1 MPYGSAMSRTSWT
14 VGVRVAPL
22 VVVPVLLAVSVY
34 PGRFHASPGYI
45 AGSML
50 AAVLFA
56 LGNRAPF
63 AVSIALSVLCG
74 WLLSV
79 EAWGPAGLVPYLAA
93 LALAELAASQRPRW
107 QVAVATAVWAACY
120 ITGSVFDNEQ
130 HTLVRVL
137 AETISFVGLPVVGGL
152 YMRERFTQAERER
165 RELEREALHARRDE
179 RAALARELHD
189 LMAHHMSA
197 ISLRVGVARTV
208 YAGIDPGLDEVL
220 SDIHE
225 TATDSLADIR
235 RLLAAMR
242 EREPAADRTI
252 DDAESEIRRAV
263 ERTVDAGFEVDARID
278 LGESPPAAIDALTL
292 VRVVQEAL
300 TNVMKHAP
308 RGSVVSVDVRRADGA
323 WEARVA
329 SPLPAHAT
337 RGHGYGLTGM
347 AERAELAG
355 GRIAAGPQGERWVV
369 ALSVPTR
376 EE

>member
-1 MPYGSAMSRTSWT
+1 MSRTSWT
-14 VGVRVAPL
+14 VGVRIAPL

-50 AAVLFA
+50 AAALFT
-56 LGNRAPF
+56 LGGRAPF
-63 AVSIALSVLCG
+63 AVSIALSVLG
-74 WLLSV
+74 AWLLSV
-79 EAWGPAGLVPYLAA
+79 EAWGPAGLVPYLAS
-93 LALAELAASQRPRW
+93 LALAELAASRRPRRE
-107 QVAVATAVWAACY
+107 VVTAAIVWAACY
-120 ITGSVFDNEQ
+120 IAGSLFDAEQ

-152 YMRERFTQAERER
+152 YMRERFDQAERER
-165 RELEREALHARRDE
+165 RELEEEALHARRDE

-197 ISLRVGVARTV
+197 ISLRVGVARSV
-208 YAGIDPGLDEVL
+208 YAGIDPGLDDVL

-242 EREPAADRTI
+242 ARDPAADRTI
-252 DDAESEIRRAV
+252 DDTETEVRRAV
-263 ERTVDAGFEVDARID
+263 ERTVDAGFDVRARID
-278 LGESPPAAIDALTL
+278 LGTSEPTAIDALTL

-308 RGSVVSVDVRRADGA
+308 RGAEVTVDVGSADGA
-323 WEARVA
+323 WRARVT
-329 SPLPAHAT
+329 SPLPAHAQ

-355 GRIAAGPQGERWVV
+355 GSITAGPDGDRWVV
-369 ALSVPTR
+369 ALSVPAPAA
-376 EE
+376 

>member
-1 MPYGSAMSRTSWT
+1 MSRTSWT

-50 AAVLFA
+50 AALLFA
-56 LGNRAPF
+56 LGSRAPF
-63 AVSIALSVLCG
+63 TVSLALSVLCG
-74 WLLSV
+74 WLLTV

-107 QVAVATAVWAACY
+107 QVVAATVVWAACY
-120 ITGSVFDNEQ
+120 ITGSVLDSEQ
-130 HTLVRVL
+130 HTLIRVL

-152 YMRERFTQAERER
+152 YMRERFALAERER

-235 RLLAAMR
+235 RLLAALR
-242 EREPAADRTI
+242 EREPVQNRTI

-263 ERTVDAGFEVDARID
+263 ARTTDAGFAVDARID
-278 LGESPPAAIDALTL
+278 LGDAPPAAIDALTL
-292 VRVVQEAL
+292 VRVIQEAL

-308 RGSVVSVDVRRADGA
+308 RGAAVSVDVVRGDGA
-323 WEARVA
+323 WEARVS
-329 SPLPAHAT
+329 SPLPAHAS

-355 GRIAAGPQGERWVV
+355 GRIAAGPQGDRWVV

-376 EE
+376 HT

>member
-1 MPYGSAMSRTSWT
+1 MSRTSWT

-50 AAVLFA
+50 AAALFA
-56 LGNRAPF
+56 LGGRAPF
-63 AVSIALSVLCG
+63 AVSIALSLLGG

-79 EAWGPAGLVPYLAA
+79 EAWGPAGLVPYLAS
-93 LALAELAASQRPRW
+93 LALAELAASPRPRRE
-107 QVAVATAVWAACY
+107 VVTATIVWAACY
-120 ITGSVFDNEQ
+120 ITGSVLDNEQ
-130 HTLVRVL
+130 HTLIRVL

-152 YMRERFTQAERER
+152 YMRERFSQAERER
-165 RELEREALHARRDE
+165 RELEEQALHARRDE

-197 ISLRVGVARTV
+197 ISLRVGVARSV

-242 EREPAADRTI
+242 ERDPVADRTI
-252 DDAESEIRRAV
+252 DDTETEVRRAV
-263 ERTVDAGFEVDARID
+263 ERTVDAGFDVRARID
-278 LGESPPAAIDALTL
+278 LGGSEPTAIDALTL

-308 RGSVVSVDVRRADGA
+308 RGAEVAVDVESADGA
-323 WEARVA
+323 WRARVA
-329 SPLPAHAT
+329 SPLPAHAHH
-337 RGHGYGLTGM
+337 GHGYGLTGM

-355 GRIAAGPQGERWVV
+355 GSITAGPDGGQWVV
-369 ALSVPTR
+369 ALSVPR
-376 EE
+376 RAA

>member
-1 MPYGSAMSRTSWT
+1 MSRTSWT

-34 PGRFHASPGYI
+34 PGRFHASPAYI

-50 AAVLFA
+50 AAALFA
-56 LGNRAPF
+56 FGGRAPF
-63 AVSIALSVLCG
+63 AVSLALSVLCG
-74 WLLSV
+74 GLLSA

-107 QVAVATAVWAACY
+107 QVVTATLVWAACY
-120 ITGSVFDNEQ
+120 ITGSLFDDEQ
-130 HTLVRVL
+130 HTLIRVL
-137 AETISFVGLPVVGGL
+137 AETLSFVGLPVVGGL
-152 YMRERFTQAERER
+152 YLRERFAQAERER
-165 RELEREALHARRDE
+165 RALAEEARQARRDE

-225 TATDSLADIR
+225 TATDSLGDIR

-242 EREPAADRTI
+242 ERDPVQGRTI
-252 DDAESEIRRAV
+252 DDTETEVRRAV
-263 ERTVDAGFEVDARID
+263 ERTADAGFDVRSRID
-278 LGESPPAAIDALTL
+278 LGAGPPAAIDALTL

-308 RGSVVSVDVRRADGA
+308 RGATVTVDVGRSDDA
-323 WEARVA
+323 WEARVS
-329 SPLPAHAT
+329 SPLPAQAH

-347 AERAELAG
+347 AERADLAG
-355 GRIAAGPQGERWVV
+355 GAITAGPDGDHWVV
-369 ALSVPTR
+369 ALSVPVR
-376 EE
+376 AS

>member
-1 MPYGSAMSRTSWT
+1 MSRTRWT
-14 VGVRVAPL
+14 VGVRAAPL

-34 PGRFHASPGYI
+34 PGRFHSSPAYI

-50 AAVLFA
+50 AAALFA
-56 LGNRAPF
+56 LGGRAPF
-63 AVSIALSVLCG
+63 AVSLALSVLCG
-74 WLLSV
+74 GLLSA

-107 QVAVATAVWAACY
+107 QVVTATLVWAACY
-120 ITGSVFDNEQ
+120 ITGSLLDNEQ
-130 HTLVRVL
+130 HTLIRVL
-137 AETISFVGLPVVGGL
+137 AETLSFVGLPVVGGL
-152 YMRERFTQAERER
+152 YMRERFAQAERER
-165 RELEREALHARRDE
+165 RALAEEALQARRDE

-197 ISLRVGVARTV
+197 ISLRVGVARAV

-220 SDIHE
+220 ADIHG

-242 EREPAADRTI
+242 ARDPVQDRTI
-252 DDAESEIRRAV
+252 DDTDAELRRAV
-263 ERTVDAGFEVDARID
+263 ERTVDAGFDVRARID
-278 LGESPPAAIDALTL
+278 LGEAGPAAIDALTL

-308 RGSVVSVDVRRADGA
+308 RGATVTVDVGAADGS
-323 WEARVA
+323 WEARVT
-329 SPLPAHAT
+329 SPLPAHGQ

-355 GRIAAGPQGERWVV
+355 GTIAAGPDGDRWVV
-369 ALSVPTR
+369 ALSVPIR
-376 EE
+376 AA

>member
-1 MPYGSAMSRTSWT
+1 MSRTSWT

-34 PGRFHASPGYI
+34 PGRFHASPAYI

-50 AAVLFA
+50 AAGLFA
-56 LGNRAPF
+56 LGGRAPF
-63 AVSIALSVLCG
+63 AVSLALSVLCG

-107 QVAVATAVWAACY
+107 QVAAATAVWAASY
-120 ITGSVFDNEQ
+120 VIGSILDDQQ
-130 HTLVRVL
+130 HTLIRVL
-137 AETISFVGLPVVGGL
+137 AETLSFVGLPVVGGL

-165 RELEREALHARRDE
+165 RELELEALHARRDE

-220 SDIHE
+220 ADIHG

-242 EREPAADRTI
+242 ERDPLADRTI
-252 DDAESEIRRAV
+252 DDTATEIRRAA
-263 ERTVDAGFEVDARID
+263 ERTGDAGFDVRAVIG
-278 LGESPPAAIDALTL
+278 LGDDEPAAIDALTL
-292 VRVVQEAL
+292 VRVVQESL

-308 RGSVVSVDVRRADGA
+308 RGAEVTVDVGRSDGA
-323 WEARVA
+323 WRARVA
-329 SPLPAHAT
+329 SPLPAQAQL
-337 RGHGYGLTGM
+337 GHGYGLTGM

-355 GRIAAGPQGERWVV
+355 GSITAGPEGDQWVV
-369 ALSVPTR
+369 ALTLPTR
-376 EE
+376 TA

>member
-1 MPYGSAMSRTSWT
+1 MPYGAAMSRTSWT
-14 VGVRVAPL
+14 VGVRIAPL

-63 AVSIALSVLCG
+63 AVSLALSVLCG

-107 QVAVATAVWAACY
+107 QVAAATAVWAASY
-120 ITGSVFDNEQ
+120 ITGSVLDDQQ
-130 HTLVRVL
+130 HTLARVL

-152 YMRERFTQAERER
+152 YVRERFTQAERER

-189 LMAHHMSA
+189 LVAHHMSA

-208 YAGIDPGLDEVL
+208 YAGIDPALDEVL
-220 SDIHE
+220 ADIHE

-242 EREPAADRTI
+242 ERDPAADRTI

-263 ERTVDAGFEVDARID
+263 DRTRDAGFDVDARID
-278 LGESPPAAIDALTL
+278 LGDAPPAAIDALTL

-308 RGSVVSVDVRRADGA
+308 RNAAVTVDVRRTDRA
-323 WEARVA
+323 WSAMVT
-329 SPLPAHAT
+329 SPLPAHRN

-347 AERAELAG
+347 AERADLAG
-355 GRIAAGPQGERWVV
+355 GSITAGPDGDRWVV
-369 ALSVPTR
+369 SLSVPTDR
-376 EE
+376 P